1 MTVQGTPLVLPI
13 DIPLKTGWN
22 IISFPNTSPQNA
34 QDAVQALIDAGKL
47 VKVMDEA
54 GRAIDYFGVSGW
66 YNFIGNF
73 VAGKGYKVKV
83 NGNCTLTISDTT
95 PKAAEII
102 PQVLASSYFRTI
114 YQGNGYDHMNVNLI
128 NLSASGMLAGDE
140 IGIFDGTNCVGS
152 AMIAFENMALGK
164 MSIPVSCNDGLS
176 QSVNGFISNNSLSF
190 KVYRNGQ
197 DIKLTFTSVDNAA
210 MKFAPGTSL
219 FITASAE
226 SDTQIAN
233 LSNAFDVKCYPNPF
247 AEELTVEITTPA
259 GKPLDIAIYDLM
271 GQKVTDLYRGI
282 STGYD
287 QIKWNGTN
295 GQGTEVV
302 PGIYYVRCNGQAGKG
317 IIKK

>member
-1 MTVQGTPLVLPI
+1 MTVQGTPLVLPL

-34 QDAVQALIDAGKL
+34 RDAVQALIDAGKL

-54 GRAIDYFGVSGW
+54 GRAIDYFGIAGW
-66 YNFIGNF
+66 YNFIGDF
-73 VAGKGYKVKV
+73 IAGKGYKVKV
-83 NGNCTLTISDTT
+83 NANCTLTISDTS
-95 PKAAEII
+95 PRSAEII
-102 PQVLASSYFRTI
+102 TQVLASSHFRTI

-128 NLSASGMLAGDE
+128 DLSSSGILAGDE
-140 IGIFDGTNCVGS
+140 IGIFDGNNCVGS
-152 AMIAFENMALGK
+152 AMIDFENIAFGK

-176 QSVNGFISNNSLSF
+176 QSVNGFIPNNGLSL
-190 KVYRNGQ
+190 KIYRNGQ
-197 DIKLTFTSVDNAA
+197 DFRLNFTSVDNAA
-210 MKFAPGTSL
+210 KTFAPGSSL

-226 SDTQIAN
+226 SVTQIAG
-233 LSNAFDVKCYPNPF
+233 LSHVSDVKCYPNPF
-247 AEELTVEITTPA
+247 AEELTVEIKTPA
-259 GKPLDIAIYDLM
+259 GKSLELAIYDVM
-271 GQKVTDLYRGI
+271 GRKVTDLYRGI

-295 GQGTEVV
+295 GQGSKVV